1 MISNARV
8 WKFGDGVDTDVLAP
22 GLYFKLPAEEAVKH
36 CLESVRPEFAGEVRE
51 GDVFVAGDSLGI
63 GSSREQAPANLKA
76 LGIRVVLAKSFAR
89 IFYRNALNIGLP
101 ALACADTDRIDEG
114 DRLTID
120 PVAGTV
126 VNETKGETYSCDPI
140 PEHLMDMIADGG
152 LMPHLKKKFAEG
164 KTA

>member
-36 CLESVRPEFAGEVRE
+36 CLESVRPEFAVEVRE

-101 ALACADTDRIDEG
+101 ALACAETDRIDEG
-114 DRLTID
+114 DRLTVD

-126 VNETKGETYSCDPI
+126 VNETKGETYNCDPI
-140 PEHLMDMIADGG
+140 PEHLMEMIADGG